1 MELSIL
7 FAQWRVE
14 AVRTFSPRGYTLQ
27 TLEAIRSQD
36 LIVAAGMLL
45 ENAKGRAGRRFKQ
58 WKFIFWKVWT
68 TSVNYKCMGW
78 QVQAPPIAS
87 DTNAQHV

>member
-14 AVRTFSPRGYTLQ
+14 AARTFSPRGYALQ
-27 TLEAIRSQD
+27 TLEAIRPQD
-36 LIVAAGMLL
+36 LIVAAGTLL
-45 ENAKGRAGRRFKQ
+45 ENAKGRDGRRFKR
-58 WKFIFWKVWT
+58 WKLIFWKVWT

>member
-1 MELSIL
+1 M
-7 FAQWRVE
+7 
-14 AVRTFSPRGYTLQ
+14 FSPRGYALQ

-36 LIVAAGMLL
+36 PRVAAGTLL
-45 ENAKGRAGRRFKQ
+45 ENAGRRFKR
-58 WKFIFWKVWT
+58 WKLIFWKVWT
-68 TSVNYKCMGW
+68 TSVFYKCMGW